1 MEIDQPVTDY
11 SQKRG
16 RGRVSYKETD
26 SEEENE
32 TIKPQSSGKRRRLVR
47 RIEDDSDEEFT
58 PSAKDKEK
66 VDEDDAVFDDIS
78 DTELMEIERD
88 YTATKNKTAMT
99 PIAERFERV
108 SVSSPSRPTTSSLF
122 SSGGHKPPVTMQS
135 KQQVRNMNQRRVNDN
150 DLKKY

>member
-1 MEIDQPVTDY
+1 MIAIA
-11 SQKRG
+11 
-16 RGRVSYKETD
+16 
-26 SEEENE
+26 ENAACN
-32 TIKPQSSGKRRRLVR
+32 TLLGKRRKLVR

-99 PIAERFERV
+99 PIAERFEVMLLKSKKYVCFTHLCFKHRE
-108 SVSSPSRPTTSSLF
+108 SLF
-122 SSGGHKPPVTMQS
+122 PHHQDQPPVLCFHLVAIS
-135 KQQVRNMNQRRVNDN
+135 LRSLCNQNN
-150 DLKKY
+150 K